1 MVLLNPALPSCRET
15 GHYNR
20 GDACINYQERMEM
33 VLIDRRDALLDK
45 RTEFSGDQ
53 SHVVETHKAGDV
65 VTDYEEIYPCNNGE
79 KIVRKS
85 VLIYQDSIRYNR
97 FTTGKLLSLDENNNE
112 YVRYTFESL
121 EAPDGVFN
129 YVKVN
134 GKKYV
139 VDQVVSV
146 FEEYNFSNGDWTLY
160 VVAPMARWEAKCFL
174 PEKLINKSKESKF
187 AEIMNDLTYDLYS
200 VNLQKFCVSTSDKAL
215 LNEIRNVF
223 VFSIDGGYMTTA
235 YLEVYLVHN
244 GRRVFQSDLFLDKS
258 TKGIDHFFFGYMKA
272 LYPEKI
278 RDLITKL
285 KPTDFSE
292 AEKYFLE

>member
-1 MVLLNPALPSCRET
+1 
-15 GHYNR
+15 
-20 GDACINYQERMEM
+20 
-33 VLIDRRDALLDK
+33 
-45 RTEFSGDQ
+45 
-53 SHVVETHKAGDV
+53 
-65 VTDYEEIYPCNNGE
+65 
-79 KIVRKS
+79 
-85 VLIYQDSIRYNR
+85 
-97 FTTGKLLSLDENNNE
+97 
-112 YVRYTFESL
+112 
-121 EAPDGVFN
+121 
-129 YVKVN
+129 
-134 GKKYV
+134 
-139 VDQVVSV
+139 
-146 FEEYNFSNGDWTLY
+146 
-160 VVAPMARWEAKCFL
+160 
-174 PEKLINKSKESKF
+174 
-187 AEIMNDLTYDLYS
+187 MNDLTYDLYS